1 MAETVTRAIAPRN
14 YPRWLI
20 VLLVFAAA
28 GLLEAVHGYVGY
40 TLSGRPLFG
49 YTLRGQPV
57 SLPGMIAR
65 ALPSWIVM
73 GLCAGAAL
81 RITERRPLFSAAWKR
96 SLLVHL
102 PLAVLFT
109 ATFLVTAAVLRHYF
123 FIGPEVGVRFLDS
136 LLRYYTVYFNTIFLY
151 YWGTV
156 GVYSA
161 FLYYRDLRER
171 ELIAEKLQRGLTE
184 ARLQALQQQVHPHF
198 LFNTLNAISG
208 LALSGDRAGTVRTLS
223 VLGDLLRATLQRTD
237 PLVTIEEELDFVAR
251 YAEIL
256 HVRFGD
262 RLRIRTVAEPLARR
276 ALVPS
281 FLLQPLV
288 ENAVRHGIGPET
300 DAGWIE
306 VAARL
311 HGARVRLTVTDSGR
325 GLACEPVRFGIG
337 LRSCS
342 ARLEQQY
349 GDSFTFEIRNVPDA
363 GARVLIEYPC
373 RLAARVRRSVASP
386 DESAAAHPARSL

>member
-1 MAETVTRAIAPRN
+1 MTPLRRVLSSRAV
-14 YPRWLI
+14 PRWLI
-20 VLLVFAAA
+20 VLLVFVAA
-28 GLLEAVHGYVGY
+28 GLLDALHGYIGY

-96 SLLVHL
+96 SLLLHL

-109 ATFLVTAAVLRHYF
+109 AVFLLTAAVLRHYF
-123 FIGPEVGVRFLDS
+123 FLGPEVGVRFLDM
-136 LLRYYTVYFNTIFLY
+136 LLRYYTIYFNTIFLY

-161 FLYYRDLRER
+161 FLYYRDLRQR

-223 VLGDLLRATLQRTD
+223 ILGDLLRTTMQRTD

-262 RLRIRTVAEPLARR
+262 RLRVRTVAEPLALQ
-276 ALVPS
+276 AFVPS

-288 ENAVRHGIGPET
+288 ENAVRHGIGPDA

-306 VAARL
+306 IAAGL
-311 HGARVRLTVTDSGR
+311 HGTRVRLTVTDSGR
-325 GLACEPVRFGIG
+325 GVADGPVRHGIG
-337 LRSCS
+337 LRSCT

-349 GDSFTFEIRNVPDA
+349 GDSFTFEIGNAAHA

-373 RLAARVRRSVASP
+373 RLAARARRSVASAE
-386 DESAAAHPARSL
+386 ESPAEGAAQAL